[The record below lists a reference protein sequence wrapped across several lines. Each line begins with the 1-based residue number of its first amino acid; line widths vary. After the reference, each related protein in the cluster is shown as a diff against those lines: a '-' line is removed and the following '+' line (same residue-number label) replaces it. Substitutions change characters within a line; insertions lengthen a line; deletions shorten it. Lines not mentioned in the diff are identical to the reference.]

1 MILEVAILDVKR
13 ERAAEFEASFAVARA
28 ILRASPGYVSHE
40 LRRRV
45 EAPGRYVLLVRWRS
59 LDDHVEGFRKSA
71 GYQEWKRLLHHF
83 YDPFPT
89 VEHFE
94 PIAAV
99 APGRVVEFFF
109 SPGSRYCYLAASQM
123 KALEGDTGCR
133 IDWRPVN
140 GADIRE
146 LRGRDPFAGVA
157 VSGQYEWKYRRRD
170 AERWARAYGI
180 PFREP
185 PDCDFDF
192 DLLARAAMA
201 GRRLGSAAEYG
212 WALCSAVYGS
222 DAWPIDRAVCRRIAG
237 ECGLRVA
244 AFDEA
249 LEADETRR
257 ALASAAAEAHGRGAF
272 GVPTFFV
279 GEEMLWGNDRVAL
292 LKSMLLEDR
301 AG

>member
-1 MILEVAILDVKR
+1 MILEVALLDVKP
-13 ERAAEFEASFAVARA
+13 EQAAEFEAAFAIARS

-40 LRRRV
+40 LQRCV

-59 LDDHVEGFRKSA
+59 LDDHVEGFRKSSR
-71 GYQEWKRLLHHF
+71 YQEWKRLLHHF

-94 PIAAV
+94 PIAAA

-109 SPGSRYCYLAASQM
+109 SPGSRYSYLAASQM
-123 KALEGDTGCR
+123 KALEVDTGFR
-133 IDWRPVN
+133 VDWRPVN

-157 VSGQYEWKYRRRD
+157 VSGQYEWAYRWRD

-185 PDCDFDF
+185 PDRDFDS

-201 GRRLGSAAEYG
+201 GKRLGSAAEYG

-222 DAWPIDRAVCRRIAG
+222 DAWPIDRAACCRIAE
-237 ECGLRVA
+237 ECGLRLA

-249 LEADETRR
+249 LRADQTRR
-257 ALASAAAEAHGRGAF
+257 ALASAATEAHRRGAF

-292 LKSMLLEDR
+292 LRSMLLEDR

>member
-1 MILEVAILDVKR
+1 MILEVAILDVR
-13 ERAAEFEASFAVARA
+13 PAEADRFEAAFAIARS

-40 LRRRV
+40 LQRRV
-45 EAPGRYVLLVRWRS
+45 REPGRYVLLVRWRS
-59 LDDHVEGFRKSA
+59 LDDHVEGFRKSP

-94 PIAAV
+94 AIAAA

-109 SPGSRYCYLAASQM
+109 SPGSRYSYLAASQM
-123 KALEGDTGCR
+123 KELEADTGCR
-133 IDWRPVN
+133 VDWRPVN
-140 GADIRE
+140 GADIRK
-146 LRGRDPFAGVA
+146 LRGRDPFGGVA
-157 VSGQYEWKYRRRD
+157 VSGQYEWEYRRRD

-185 PDCDFDF
+185 PDRDLDF

-201 GRRLGSAAEYG
+201 AKRLGSAADYG

-222 DAWPIDRAVCRRIAG
+222 DAWPIDRAVCCRIA
-237 ECGLRVA
+237 EQCGLRAA
-244 AFDEA
+244 AFDDA
-249 LEADETRR
+249 LGADETRR
-257 ALASAAAEAHGRGAF
+257 ALASAAAEAHRRGAF

-279 GEEMLWGNDRVAL
+279 GEEMLWGNDRVGL
-292 LKSMLLEDR
+292 LESMLLENR
-301 AG
+301 GG